1 MKPSEIL
8 AMILIAAVVFI
19 AILVFS
25 TVYTY
30 KNEGELQGVQI
41 ALAAVV
47 LILAVIVAA
56 LRRTVKKAEN
66 GLKE

>member
-25 TVYTY
+25 TIYTY
-30 KNEGELQGVQI
+30 KNEGVLQGVQI
-41 ALAAVV
+41 ALAVVV